1 MIHYLTN
8 RDITILE
15 HIIFL
20 CEKSAKQI
28 QFCFIKGKKQFYI
41 SPKKNIFITFELSTP
56 IDFDYP
62 ISDLKSFLG
71 KGKRKIDSDV
81 IEVDRERLVLPTQ
94 EEIKNFENKEK
105 ITQFEFSFEDFKKIN
120 SNKLSKFKYIN
131 FMGVD
136 KKFSYRLQNHI
147 WDWWR
152 DENNKSII
160 KKGKINLKFRYVL
173 ERYNLS
179 RLLPNN
185 FKVTLRKKVIQ
196 FTHKHLN
203 YYFSPEVEFHGQG
216 VKNFYSISNTVEDV
230 DLISRYKKLKF
241 I

>member
-28 QFCFIKGKKQFYI
+28 QFCFNKGKKQSYI

-62 ISDLKSFLG
+62 ISDLKSFLS
-71 KGKRKIDSDV
+71 KSKRKIESN
-81 IEVDRERLVLPTQ
+81 IFEVDKERLVLPTQ
-94 EEIKNFENKEK
+94 EEIKNFENQEK

-136 KKFSYRLQNHI
+136 KQFSYRLQNHI

-152 DENNKSII
+152 DENNKFII

-196 FTHKHLN
+196 FTHKDLN

-216 VKNFYSISNTVEDV
+216 VRSFYSISNTVNDV
-230 DLISRYKKLKF
+230 DLINRYKKLKF

>member
-8 RDITILE
+8 KDITILE

-28 QFCFIKGKKQFYI
+28 QFCFNKGKKQFYI
-41 SPKKNIFITFELSTP
+41 SPKKNILITFELSSP
-56 IDFDYP
+56 ISFDFP

-71 KGKRKIDSDV
+71 KSIKKIDSND
-81 IEVDRERLVLPTQ
+81 IEVDKERLVLPTP
-94 EEIKNFENKEK
+94 EEIKNFEKEEK
-105 ITQFEFSFEDFKKIN
+105 ILKFDFSFEDLKKIN
-120 SNKLSKFKYIN
+120 SNKVSKFKYIN
-131 FMGVD
+131 FLGVD
-136 KKFSYRLQNHI
+136 KQFTYRLQNHI

-152 DENNKSII
+152 DENNKFII
-160 KKGKINLKFRYVL
+160 SKGKINLKFRYVL

-185 FKVTLRKKVIQ
+185 YQVILKKKVIQ

-203 YYFSPEVEFHGQG
+203 YYFLPEVEFHGQG
-216 VKNFYSISNTVEDV
+216 VRSFYFISNTVNDV

>member
-28 QFCFIKGKKQFYI
+28 QFCFNKGKKQFYI

-62 ISDLKSFLG
+62 ISDLKFFLG
-71 KGKRKIDSDV
+71 KSKRKINSD
-81 IEVDRERLVLPTQ
+81 IIDVDKERLVLPTQ

-105 ITQFEFSFEDFKKIN
+105 IVQFDFSFEDLKKIN
-120 SNKLSKFKYIN
+120 SNKVSKFKYIN
-131 FMGVD
+131 FIGVD
-136 KKFSYRLQNHI
+136 KQFIYRLQNHI

-152 DENNKSII
+152 DENNKFII
-160 KKGKINLKFRYVL
+160 RKGKINLKFRYVL

-185 FKVTLRKKVIQ
+185 FKVILRKKAIQ
-196 FTHKHLN
+196 FIHKDLN
-203 YYFSPEVEFHGQG
+203 YYFLPEVEFHGQG
-216 VKNFYSISNTVEDV
+216 VRSFYSISNTVNDV